1 MTKEVLIHMKGL
13 QNMPDMQG
21 QENEP
26 LELITAGEY
35 YFRNNTHY
43 FLYDEMMEGFTEPTH
58 NMIKIRLG
66 LMEVRK
72 RGVVNVHMIFEKDKK
87 NVAFYK
93 TPLGTLEMD
102 ITATRVMMAETEQWL
117 DIQAEYALGV
127 NGNAV
132 ADCVMQIRVTPKGNK
147 EALQAGSFFK

>member
-13 QNMPDMQG
+13 QSINDMQEQG
-21 QENEP
+21 EGP
-26 LELITAGEY
+26 LELITAGENY
-35 YFRNNTHY
+35 YRNKTHY
-43 FLYDEMMEGFTEPTH
+43 LLYDEVMDGFTEPTH
-58 NMIKIRLG
+58 NMIKIRPG

-72 RGVVNVHMIFEKDKK
+72 RGVVNVNMIFEKDKK

-102 ITATRVMMAETEQWL
+102 ITATRVMMAETEEWME
-117 DIQAEYALGV
+117 IQAEYALGM

-132 ADCVMQIRVTPKGNK
+132 ADCVIQIRVTSKGNK
-147 EALQAGSFFK
+147 EAARFFK

>member
-1 MTKEVLIHMKGL
+1 MTKEVLIHMKGI
-13 QNMPDMQG
+13 QNMLDIQG

-43 FLYDEMMEGFTEPTH
+43 FLYDEMLEGFTEPTH
-58 NMIKIRLG
+58 NMIKIRPG

-72 RGVVNVHMIFEKDKK
+72 RGAVNVNMIFEKDKK

-102 ITATRVMMAETEQWL
+102 ITATRIMMAETEQWL

-147 EALQAGSFFK
+147 EAARFFA

>member
-58 NMIKIRLG
+58 NMIKIRPG

-87 NVAFYK
+87 NVAFYT

>member
-43 FLYDEMMEGFTEPTH
+43 FLYDEMMEGFTGPTH
-58 NMIKIRLG
+58 NMIKIRPG

>member
-58 NMIKIRLG
+58 NMIKIRPG

-102 ITATRVMMAETEQWL
+102 ITAPRVMMAETEQWL

>member
-58 NMIKIRLG
+58 NMIKIRPG

-72 RGVVNVHMIFEKDKK
+72 RGAVNVNMIFEKDKK
-87 NVAFYK
+87 NVAYYK

-102 ITATRVMMAETEQWL
+102 ITATRIMMAETEQWL

-147 EALQAGSFFK
+147 EAARFFA

>member
-1 MTKEVLIHMKGL
+1 MKGL

-58 NMIKIRLG
+58 NMIKIRPG

-132 ADCVMQIRVTPKGNK
+132 ADCLMQIRVTPKGNK

>member
-58 NMIKIRLG
+58 NMIKIRPG

-93 TPLGTLEMD
+93 TPLGTL
-102 ITATRVMMAETEQWL
+102 
-117 DIQAEYALGV
+117 
-127 NGNAV
+127 
-132 ADCVMQIRVTPKGNK
+132 
-147 EALQAGSFFK
+147 

>member
-58 NMIKIRLG
+58 NMIKIRPG

-147 EALQAGSFFK
+147 EAERFFA

>member
-58 NMIKIRLG
+58 NMIKIRPG

-87 NVAFYK
+87 NMAFYK

>member
-58 NMIKIRLG
+58 NMIKIRPG

>member
-1 MTKEVLIHMKGL
+1 MTKEVLIHMKGI
-13 QNMPDMQG
+13 QNMLDIQG

-58 NMIKIRLG
+58 NMIKIRPG

-72 RGVVNVHMIFEKDKK
+72 RGAVNVNMIFEKDKK
-87 NVAFYK
+87 NVAYYK

-102 ITATRVMMAETEQWL
+102 ITATRIMMAETEQWL

-147 EALQAGSFFK
+147 EAARFFA

>member
-1 MTKEVLIHMKGL
+1 
-13 QNMPDMQG
+13 
-21 QENEP
+21 
-26 LELITAGEY
+26 
-35 YFRNNTHY
+35 
-43 FLYDEMMEGFTEPTH
+43 
-58 NMIKIRLG
+58 MIKIRPG

-72 RGVVNVHMIFEKDKK
+72 RGVVNVNMIFEKDKK

-102 ITATRVMMAETEQWL
+102 ITATRVMMAETEEWME
-117 DIQAEYALGV
+117 IQAEYALGM

-147 EALQAGSFFK
+147 EAARFFA

>member
-1 MTKEVLIHMKGL
+1 MTKEVLIHMKGI
-13 QNMPDMQG
+13 QNMLDIQG

-58 NMIKIRLG
+58 NMIKIRPG

>member
-58 NMIKIRLG
+58 NMIKIRPG

-147 EALQAGSFFK
+147 EAARFFA

>member
-13 QNMPDMQG
+13 QSINDMQEQG
-21 QENEP
+21 EGP

-35 YFRNNTHY
+35 YYRNKTHY
-43 FLYDEMMEGFTEPTH
+43 LLYDEVMDGFTEPTH
-58 NMIKIRLG
+58 NMIKIRPG

-72 RGVVNVHMIFEKDKK
+72 RGVVNVNMIFEKDKK

-102 ITATRVMMAETEQWL
+102 ITATRVMMAETEEWME
-117 DIQAEYALGV
+117 IQAEYALGM

-147 EALQAGSFFK
+147 EAARFFA

>member
-1 MTKEVLIHMKGL
+1 MTKEVLIHMKGI
-13 QNMPDMQG
+13 QNMLYIQG

-58 NMIKIRLG
+58 NMIKIRPG

>member
-13 QNMPDMQG
+13 QSIKDMQEQG
-21 QENEP
+21 EEP

-35 YFRNNTHY
+35 YFRIKTHY
-43 FLYDEMMEGFTEPTH
+43 LLYDEVMDGFTEPTH
-58 NMIKIRLG
+58 NMIKIRPG

-72 RGVVNVHMIFEKDKK
+72 RGVVNVNMIFEKDKK

-102 ITATRVMMAETEQWL
+102 ITATRVMMAETEEWME
-117 DIQAEYALGV
+117 IQAEYALGM

-147 EALQAGSFFK
+147 EAARFFA